1 MKKIS
6 FANYL
11 TSIMVSGLMGG
22 LLATSVLLTV
32 VPSVSKI
39 PSIPVLNYE
48 NMRGLGGNIVAGSS
62 PFGLAKF
69 SNVPV
74 TPVVP
79 DMAQVQSASLEVVGV
94 LPPDVVI
101 LQRAGETITAFIGD
115 NTKFGVV
122 EEIDDKGAVINGRYV
137 SLRLK
142 VDNYSVSEGEDNEE
156 DE

>member
-11 TSIMVSGLMGG
+11 TSIMVSGLIGG
-22 LLATSVLLTV
+22 LFATGMLFMV
-32 VPSVSKI
+32 VPNVSKV
-39 PSIPVLNYE
+39 PSLPVLNYE
-48 NMRGLGGNIVAGSS
+48 NMKILGSNIVAGSS
-62 PFGLAKF
+62 PFSPAKL
-69 SNVPV
+69 SNMPA

-79 DMAQVQSASLEVVGV
+79 DVAQIQSASLEVIGV

-115 NTKFGVV
+115 DTKFGVV

-137 SLRLK
+137 ALRLK
-142 VDNYSVSEGEDNEE
+142 ADNYSVSEGEDNEE